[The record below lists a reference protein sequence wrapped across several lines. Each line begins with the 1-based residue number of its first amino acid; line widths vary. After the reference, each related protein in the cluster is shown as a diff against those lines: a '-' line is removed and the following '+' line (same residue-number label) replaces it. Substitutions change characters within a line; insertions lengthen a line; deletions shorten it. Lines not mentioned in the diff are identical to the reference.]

1 MSESQED
8 ETQQP
13 TVVQGPETI
22 DRYLEDTAV
31 VDWQTPAVYA
41 KARALSAQGASAEER
56 IRAAF
61 EFVRDA
67 IGDALAEGHAS
78 EAVAFT
84 ASEVLREGA
93 GLSYARCHL
102 LAALLRAQ
110 GIPAGFG
117 YQRLADPGCRNGFAL
132 HGFAAAL
139 LAEEERWLPLDP
151 AGTGEDG
158 ARPSPSPRRILP
170 ESRIPRSASTTSRR
184 STPGPPGSWRI
195 PSTRPNPCPGCAPTC
210 PPISPEPGPPQ
221 LP

>member
-13 TVVQGPETI
+13 SVVQGPEAI

-41 KARALSAQGASAEER
+41 KARALSAQGAGAEER

-67 IGDALAEGHAS
+67 TGDALAEGHAS

-117 YQRLADPGCRNGFAL
+117 YQRLADPGCRSGFAL

-158 ARPSPSPRRILP
+158 APAFALAPPHFA
-170 ESRIPRSASTTSRR
+170 RIPDPEAGEHHFKALYAR
-184 STPGPPGSWRI
+184 PP
-195 PSTRPNPCPGCAPTC
+195 RPVADTLDKAE
-210 PPISPEPGPPQ
+210 S
-221 LP
+221 LPRLRPYLPADLP